1 MARACDWRRGGDS
14 GVGVVAIGTKTGDG
28 TEEIGA
34 VCGWLEEL
42 MTMLDKACVKLD
54 VAEIGLG
61 SAMVVGSGVT

>member
-34 VCGWLEEL
+34 VCGWLEVL
-42 MTMLDKACVKLD
+42 MAMVERACVRLE
-54 VAEIGLG
+54 VAGIGAG
-61 SAMVVGSGVT
+61 NTVVVGSGMT